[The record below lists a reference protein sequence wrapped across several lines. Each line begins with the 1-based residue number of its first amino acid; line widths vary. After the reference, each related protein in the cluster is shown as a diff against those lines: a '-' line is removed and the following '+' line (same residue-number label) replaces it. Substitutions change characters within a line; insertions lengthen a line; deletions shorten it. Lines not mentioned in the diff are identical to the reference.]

1 MTTESFEAFRCS
13 DVGAGWTRHAQRD
26 DTRQDAA
33 ALEGGQPSFGDLRIV
48 HRAEDFLGGTMRYLI
63 PNDYSTIIPKPP

>member
-1 MTTESFEAFRCS
+1 MTTESFEAVRCS

-33 ALEGGQPSFGDLRIV
+33 ALEGGQLSFGDLRSL